1 MGKKKSVF
9 EKLGLIDVEEIEEEV
24 AEESILS
31 PKKEYIKD
39 EEVSEDTFHIT
50 EDQLSGMSIYNKEDE
65 LDILFEEEEEEELFE
80 EIVADQEPDVQE
92 TAQELL
98 NRVDVEPTEER
109 QVQIEA
115 HGVEKERTEQEIRE
129 YERMT
134 GEMESMQ
141 PAEEIN
147 VEPEFLGVDEIYG
160 RLQLD
165 YDKRKS
171 IFMVNEFLSALPDS
185 LPTDVRRK
193 SVRDI
198 ITASGIDIN
207 NLIDDA
213 FRRLDALNTVLESQM
228 NKTEEIIA
236 NNNRAIA
243 ELENQIMEIRKKIT
257 ERKKM
262 QEDQKSAIEY
272 ENQRINYIVQFI
284 KPEE

>member
-50 EDQLSGMSIYNKEDE
+50 EDQLSGMNMYNKEDE
-65 LDILFEEEEEEELFE
+65 LDILFEEEELFE

-92 TAQELL
+92 PAQELL
-98 NRVDVEPTEER
+98 NRVDIEPTEER
-109 QVQIEA
+109 QVQVEA
-115 HGVEKERTEQEIRE
+115 HSVEKERTEQEIRE
-129 YERMT
+129 YERMA
-134 GEMESMQ
+134 GEMEGIQS
-141 PAEEIN
+141 AEEIN

-165 YDKRKS
+165 HDKRKS

-185 LPTDVRRK
+185 LPTDVKRK
-193 SVRDI
+193 SVKDI
-198 ITASGIDIN
+198 ITASGVDIN
-207 NLIDDA
+207 NLMDDA
-213 FRRLDALNTVLESQM
+213 FRRLDALNTVLESQL

-243 ELENQIMEIRKKIT
+243 ELENQIMEIRKEIT
-257 ERKKM
+257 KRKKM

-284 KPEE
+284 NPEE